1 LGPAGTGN
9 GTYALLMRVLQKQA
23 NTLSYIDC
31 FWVMGLAFGVLIPL
45 VFFMKKAKPGRVAA
59 AH

>member
-1 LGPAGTGN
+1 
-9 GTYALLMRVLQKQA
+9 MRVLQQQA

-31 FWVMGLAFGVLIPL
+31 FWVMGIAFAVLVPL

>member
-1 LGPAGTGN
+1 
-9 GTYALLMRVLQKQA
+9 MRGLQRQA
-23 NTLSYIDC
+23 ITLSYIDC
-31 FWVMGLAFGVLIPL
+31 FWAMGIAFGVLVPL